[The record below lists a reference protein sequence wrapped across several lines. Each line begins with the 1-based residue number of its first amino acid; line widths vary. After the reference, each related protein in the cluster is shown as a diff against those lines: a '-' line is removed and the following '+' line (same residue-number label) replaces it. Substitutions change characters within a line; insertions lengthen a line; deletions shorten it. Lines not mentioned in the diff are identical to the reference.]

1 MIPLIQHQEIQDT
14 KSYIIGKRKPSL
26 KHALH
31 IGRFYALDGSLGAPV
46 YVDVSSPHV
55 LLIAGKRGYGKSYTM
70 GVFLEEFNR
79 LPLKIRQKYCV
90 VVIDTLGIFWT
101 LAYPNEKQY
110 QLLKQWNIKSEYTQI
125 RILHTSQYINDVHPN
140 EMNSRKLMIPPKI
153 LSVNQWCELFELS
166 LVQPEAR
173 VLINSILSLQSK
185 KQNFSIE
192 DIIKEIKNI
201 STSTNSIQTIESYL
215 QQAQSW
221 NIFSA
226 DADLFLDLVKPGEIT
241 IIDLSSIK
249 SNHLK
254 QIITGIIAEQ
264 LFYFRVNQRKIE
276 EYGAIKKIP
285 ITQSPYIWLA
295 IDEAHLFIPKNQSS
309 YVKKVLLHNWLRQG
323 RQPGLS
329 VILATQR
336 PSFMDQEVL
345 SHSDLVLCHRLTSCE
360 DIESLTQIRPIY
372 MKEDIQAT
380 IKQIGIK
387 KGVALL
393 IDDVVETSHVIQIR
407 PRYSWHGGGEPN
419 ENLIEYDETEER
431 EKRKK

>member
-1 MIPLIQHQEIQDT
+1 LTPLVQHQETRDT
-14 KSYIIGKRKPSL
+14 KKYIIGKRNPKL
-26 KHALH
+26 NHTLH

-46 YVDVSSPHV
+46 YIDVSNPHV
-55 LLIAGKRGYGKSYTM
+55 LLIAGKRGYGKSYTI

-79 LPLKIRQKYCV
+79 LPCEIRKKYCF

-101 LAYPNEKQY
+101 VTYPNEKQHH
-110 QLLKQWNIKSEYTQI
+110 LLSQWNMNSKGTPIQMLHTAQHMPEIYQHNLQGNKFQI
-125 RILHTSQYINDVHPN
+125 PPRILSI
-140 EMNSRKLMIPPKI
+140 
-153 LSVNQWCELFELS
+153 NQWCELFEFS

-173 VLINSILSLQSK
+173 VLSSSILSLQSK
-185 KQNFSIE
+185 QKNFSML
-192 DIIKEIKNI
+192 DIIDELNN
-201 STSTNSIQTIESYL
+201 TNASKDTIQTVESYL
-215 QQAQSW
+215 QQAISW
-221 NIFSA
+221 NIFSENA
-226 DADLFLDLVKPGEIT
+226 DPLLTLVKPGEIT
-241 IIDLSSIK
+241 IVDLSYVK

-264 LFYFRVNQRKIE
+264 LFYFRVNQRKKE
-276 EYGAIKKIP
+276 EYNAIRKTP
-285 ITQSPYIWLA
+285 IDQLPYIWLA
-295 IDEAHLFIPKNQSS
+295 IDEAHLFIPKNKSS

-345 SHSDLVLCHRLTSCE
+345 SHSDIVLCHRLTAYD
-360 DIESLTQIRPIY
+360 DIESLTHLRPIY
-372 MKEDIQAT
+372 MKEDMKAT

-419 ENLIEYDETEER
+419 ENMIEYDE
-431 EKRKK
+431 K